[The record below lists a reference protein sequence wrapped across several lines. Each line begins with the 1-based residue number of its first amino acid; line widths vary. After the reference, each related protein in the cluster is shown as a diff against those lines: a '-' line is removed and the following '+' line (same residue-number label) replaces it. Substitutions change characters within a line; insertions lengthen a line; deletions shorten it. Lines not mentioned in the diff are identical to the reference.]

1 MKISLISLGCLKNQA
16 DSESLLA
23 LLASR
28 GISHTDDPS
37 GADALIV
44 NTCGFIED
52 AKKESIDA
60 ILTLAAAKRKGQKLI
75 VLGCLSKRYRQEL
88 AAEMPE
94 VDAFFGVDQAQDIAD
109 LLAGDEESGFGTGAS
124 PLVLASSTF
133 APLKAAEGCSRSCA
147 FCVIPSIRGPYKSRP
162 PEEILHEAGVF
173 LRKGIREL
181 LVVAQDLSSY
191 GRDLSGQYRLPELLQ
206 GLATLE
212 DMEYRVRPLYLYPT
226 EVDGRLLDCIAGN
239 ENICSY
245 FDIPLQ
251 HSEKRILKA
260 MGRAGDR
267 DRYIELI
274 QKIRREVPGAVIRT
288 TMIVGFPGE
297 SEEEFSALLEFV
309 EEAGFDHLGAFS
321 YSDEEGTPAAEL
333 SGKLPGEVRE
343 RRLEELM
350 GIQAEISREHNEQL
364 VGREFRA
371 LVDESSKDG
380 VIARLERHAPDVDGV
395 IYLSGCDAAVGE
407 FVDVEVT
414 AASDYDLEGLCP

>member
-1 MKISLISLGCLKNQA
+1 MKISLLSLGCLKNQA
-16 DSESLLA
+16 DSESLLE
-23 LLASR
+23 LLAGR
-28 GISHTDDPS
+28 GISHTEDQAA
-37 GADALIV
+37 ADALIV

-52 AKKESIDA
+52 AKRESIDA
-60 ILTLAAAKRKGQKLI
+60 ILTLAAHKRKGQRLV
-75 VLGCLSKRYRQEL
+75 VLGCLSKRYRDEL

-94 VDAFFGVDQAQDIAD
+94 VDAFFGVGQAEDIAD
-109 LLAGDEESGFGTGAS
+109 LLVGAS
-124 PLVLASSTF
+124 KAKSEEVETPLVLASSTY
-133 APLKAAEGCSRSCA
+133 APLKAAEGCSRRCG
-147 FCVIPSIRGPYKSRP
+147 FCVIPSIRGPYKSRA
-162 PEEILHEAGVF
+162 PEEVLRDARVF
-173 LRKGIREL
+173 LGKGIREL
-181 LVVAQDLSSY
+181 LVVAQDLNSY
-191 GRDLSGQYRLPELLQ
+191 GRDLGGQFRLPELLQ

-212 DMEYRVRPLYLYPT
+212 DTEYRVRPLYLYPT
-226 EVDGRLLDCIAGN
+226 EVDGRLLDCIAGHKR
-239 ENICSY
+239 ICSY

-251 HSEKRILKA
+251 HSERRILKA
-260 MGRAGDR
+260 MGRVGDR
-267 DRYIELI
+267 DRYLELI
-274 QKIRREVPGAVIRT
+274 GSIRRDVPGAAIRT

-297 SEEEFSALLEFV
+297 SEEEFTALLEFV

-333 SGKLPGEVRE
+333 DGKVPGEVKA

-380 VIARLERHAPDVDGV
+380 VIARLERQAPDVDGV
-395 IYLSGCDAAVGE
+395 IYLTGCDAGVGE

>member
-1 MKISLISLGCLKNQA
+1 MKVSLISLGCLKNQA

-23 LLASR
+23 LLAGR
-28 GISHTDDPS
+28 GISYTEDTS
-37 GADALIV
+37 AADALLV

-60 ILTLAAAKRKGQKLI
+60 ILSLAAAKQKGQRLL
-75 VLGCLSKRYRQEL
+75 VLGCLSKRYREEL

-94 VDAFFGVDQAQDIAD
+94 VDAFFGVDQAADIAD
-109 LLAGDEESGFGTGAS
+109 LLAGAEVPGENMDGSA
-124 PLVLASSTF
+124 LVLASSTF
-133 APLKAAEGCSRSCA
+133 APLKAAEGCSRRCA

-162 PEEILHEAGVF
+162 HEEILHEARGF
-173 LRKGIREL
+173 LRGGIREL

-191 GRDLSGQYRLPELLQ
+191 GRDLSGEYRLPELLQ
-206 GLATLE
+206 GLAALE

-226 EVDGRLLDCIAGN
+226 EVDGRLIETIAGN
-239 ENICSY
+239 KRICSY

-260 MGRAGDR
+260 MGRTGDR
-267 DRYIELI
+267 DRYLELI
-274 QKIRREVPGAVIRT
+274 RSIRRDVPGAAIRT

-297 SEEEFSALLEFV
+297 SEDEFSGLLEFV
-309 EEAGFDHLGAFS
+309 EEAGFDHLGVFS

-333 SGKLPGEVRE
+333 GSKVPEEVIE

-350 GIQAEISREHNEQL
+350 GIQAEISREHNEEL

-371 LVDESSKDG
+371 LVDESSEDG
-380 VIARLERHAPDVDGV
+380 VIARLERQAPDVDGV
-395 IYLSGCDAAVGE
+395 IYLSGCEALAGE
-407 FVDVEVT
+407 FVDVEVI
-414 AASDYDLEGLCP
+414 AASDYDLDGLCP